1 MLIDHLG
8 TTLFP
13 QAVWMR
19 CVGRLAFP
27 LFAFLIAEG
36 FCRTRSFQRYL
47 LRLLL
52 CAALSEVPFNLLRS
66 GRPVDPAHQNVL
78 WTFCIALAVLW
89 CMEQARQ
96 MPGRTARYAVCAAS
110 VLAGWML
117 GMYLRTDYGGWGVVT
132 VILLALCRG
141 RDGGWLAM
149 LAGLVCINGV
159 CLAGQ
164 VIHLGPLG
172 FPMQLLAALAIVPIS
187 LYDGRRG
194 PGGRGVQLA
203 FYAFYPV
210 HMLVLALLAQFLS

>member
-8 TTLFP
+8 ITLFP

-66 GRPVDPAHQNVL
+66 GGPVDPAHQNVL

-89 CMEQARQ
+89 CME
-96 MPGRTARYAVCAAS
+96 
-110 VLAGWML
+110 
-117 GMYLRTDYGGWGVVT
+117 
-132 VILLALCRG
+132 
-141 RDGGWLAM
+141 
-149 LAGLVCINGV
+149 
-159 CLAGQ
+159 
-164 VIHLGPLG
+164 
-172 FPMQLLAALAIVPIS
+172 
-187 LYDGRRG
+187 
-194 PGGRGVQLA
+194 
-203 FYAFYPV
+203 
-210 HMLVLALLAQFLS
+210 

>member
-8 TTLFP
+8 ITLFP

-66 GRPVDPAHQNVL
+66 GGPVDPAHQNVL

-117 GMYLRTDYGGWGVVT
+117 GMYLRADCGGWGVVT

-141 RDGGWLAM
+141 RDE
-149 LAGLVCINGV
+149 I
-159 CLAGQ
+159 
-164 VIHLGPLG
+164 
-172 FPMQLLAALAIVPIS
+172 
-187 LYDGRRG
+187 GRAH
-194 PGGRGVQLA
+194 V
-203 FYAFYPV
+203 
-210 HMLVLALLAQFLS
+210 

>member
-8 TTLFP
+8 ITLFP

-66 GRPVDPAHQNVL
+66 GGPVDPAHQNVL
-78 WTFCIALAVLW
+78 WTFCIALAALW

-96 MPGRTARYAVCAAS
+96 MPDRTARYAVCAAS

-117 GMYLRTDYGGWGVVT
+117 GMYLRTDYGAAPV
-132 VILLALCRG
+132 
-141 RDGGWLAM
+141 DGACSSRSTRFTPYTCSFSRFWR
-149 LAGLVCINGV
+149 
-159 CLAGQ
+159 
-164 VIHLGPLG
+164 
-172 FPMQLLAALAIVPIS
+172 S
-187 LYDGRRG
+187 
-194 PGGRGVQLA
+194 
-203 FYAFYPV
+203 FYHSYYKE
-210 HMLVLALLAQFLS
+210 LTDYGKE

>member
-1 MLIDHLG
+1 
-8 TTLFP
+8 
-13 QAVWMR
+13 MR

-36 FCRTRSFQRYL
+36 FCRTRSFRRYL

-52 CAALSEVPFNLLRS
+52 CAALSEVPFTLLRS
-66 GRPVDPAHQNVL
+66 GGPVDPAHQNVL

-141 RDGGWLAM
+141 RDGEWLAM

-172 FPMQLLAALAIVPIS
+172 FPMQLLAGLAIVPIS

-210 HMLVLALLAQFLS
+210 HMLILALLAQFLS

>member
-1 MLIDHLG
+1 
-8 TTLFP
+8 
-13 QAVWMR
+13 
-19 CVGRLAFP
+19 
-27 LFAFLIAEG
+27 
-36 FCRTRSFQRYL
+36 
-47 LRLLL
+47 
-52 CAALSEVPFNLLRS
+52 
-66 GRPVDPAHQNVL
+66 
-78 WTFCIALAVLW
+78 
-89 CMEQARQ
+89 MEQARQ

-187 LYDGRRG
+187 LYDGGAAPADGACSSRFTRFT
-194 PGGRGVQLA
+194 PYTCSFSRFWRS
-203 FYAFYPV
+203 FYHSYYKE
-210 HMLVLALLAQFLS
+210 LTDYGKE

>member
-8 TTLFP
+8 ITLFP

-66 GRPVDPAHQNVL
+66 GGPVDPAHQNVL
-78 WTFCIALAVLW
+78 WTFCIALAALW

-110 VLAGWML
+110 VLAG
-117 GMYLRTDYGGWGVVT
+117 GCSACTCGRTTAAGV
-132 VILLALCRG
+132 
-141 RDGGWLAM
+141 W
-149 LAGLVCINGV
+149 
-159 CLAGQ
+159 
-164 VIHLGPLG
+164 
-172 FPMQLLAALAIVPIS
+172 
-187 LYDGRRG
+187 
-194 PGGRGVQLA
+194 
-203 FYAFYPV
+203 
-210 HMLVLALLAQFLS
+210 

>member
-8 TTLFP
+8 ITLFP

-66 GRPVDPAHQNVL
+66 GGPVDPAHQNVL

-117 GMYLRTDYGGWGVVT
+117 GMYLRTDYGGWGVGTADGWRCSRVWCVST
-132 VILLALCRG
+132 GCALRG
-141 RDGGWLAM
+141 R
-149 LAGLVCINGV
+149 
-159 CLAGQ
+159 
-164 VIHLGPLG
+164 
-172 FPMQLLAALAIVPIS
+172 
-187 LYDGRRG
+187 
-194 PGGRGVQLA
+194 
-203 FYAFYPV
+203 
-210 HMLVLALLAQFLS
+210 